1 MSSSAPARI
10 LVLGSG
16 GREHALAWRL
26 LVGGGRTPRDDREV
40 FLSPGNPGAARDVP
54 CLRAAKTPAD
64 VVRLAQDERIDLV
77 VVGPEQPL
85 VDGVV
90 DALEGAGVCVL
101 GPSQHCATL
110 EGSKAFMKDVAAKA
124 NVPTAA
130 YGVFTDESDAIQFL
144 QSLAETDPRVAI
156 KADGLCAGK
165 GVVLTSSLDDSI
177 RVVKSFL
184 GSDGDDARFGD
195 ASTKVVIEQFLDGVE
210 LSVFALCDGDNAHL
224 FATARD
230 HKRLLDGD
238 EGPNTGGMGAVGPLG
253 DAHAVNDAL
262 LDRVRDEVITPVL
275 RTLKADGHPYRG
287 LLYAGLMIDGDDV
300 NLLEF
305 NVRFGDPEAEALL
318 FATDVDLLPAFMTV
332 ARHESLGDDTGALRN
347 CAPVACVVLA
357 SEGYPTSPLKGRSI
371 AFTDDL
377 DDDAKVFFAGVAA
390 QDGELVTSGGRVLCV
405 SARGDDLQHAIDK
418 AYRAVDGISFTGMQ
432 VRRDIGH
439 SLFVDENA

>member
-238 EGPNTGGMGAVGPLG
+238 EGPNTGGMGAYSP
-253 DAHAVNDAL
+253 A
-262 LDRVRDEVITPVL
+262 PVL
-275 RTLKADGHPYRG
+275 TQALQDQVMARIVHPTLEEMAKRGTPYSG
-287 LLYAGLMIDGDDV
+287 VLYVGLMIKDGEARVNWADDH
-300 NLLEF
+300 
-305 NVRFGDPEAEALL
+305 A
-318 FATDVDLLPAFMTV
+318 MT
-332 ARHESLGDDTGALRN
+332 
-347 CAPVACVVLA
+347 VVLA
-357 SEGYPTSPLKGRSI
+357 AKGYPGAYAKGTEIGGLEALPETSREVCFHAGTKAEGG
-371 AFTDDL
+371 
-377 DDDAKVFFAGVAA
+377 KVLAN
-390 QDGELVTSGGRVLCV
+390 GGRVLNV
-405 SARGDDLQHAIDK
+405 TARGATLQEARDK
-418 AYRAVDGISFTGMQ
+418 AYAMAEAIDWPEGFYRS
-432 VRRDIGH
+432 DIGWRV
-439 SLFVDENA
+439 LG